1 MEGFKSLAK
10 ASRSDCA
17 DCNCVETVEGVPVAV
32 NAAAVAAVAR
42 RMVAVVFIVEYYLFG
57 CMGFLECCVD
67 RIVTSKDDFDE
78 KGSDDGIQ
86 TRRDIQDSSR

>member
-1 MEGFKSLAK
+1 
-10 ASRSDCA
+10 
-17 DCNCVETVEGVPVAV
+17 
-32 NAAAVAAVAR
+32 
-42 RMVAVVFIVEYYLFG
+42 
-57 CMGFLECCVD
+57 MGFLKCCVD